1 MRCMKRRL
9 LLETFEQEL
18 PEGTIRFGS
27 RVVSFEQSKN
37 FQLVHLADGSLLKT
51 KVNLTFF
58 LTTISYL
65 IIVLKSKMDNDRE
78 IWEILI
84 RF

>member
-27 RVVSFEQSKN
+27 RVVSIEQSKN

-51 KVNLTFF
+51 KVNLPFF
-58 LTTISYL
+58 FNNHFLSYY
-65 IIVLKSKMDNDRE
+65 SA
-78 IWEILI
+78 
-84 RF
+84 